1 MPFGATTWTCLA
13 ATRQNNHER
22 RNASTFLGV
31 AIGLGGAAA
40 LTRLIKSQ
48 LHGVNA
54 IDPLTFVVV
63 ALGLIAVA
71 TFAYWL
77 PARRA

>member
-1 MPFGATTWTCLA
+1 
-13 ATRQNNHER
+13 
-22 RNASTFLGV
+22 V